1 MRDRALSEHPFA
13 AGLSED
19 DLIKLGACVV
29 GRSEWAPGEVVL
41 QRGSAAEVC
50 HLIVDGTIAIELRPP
65 GRTPRTIQTLHG
77 GDLLGWSWLVE
88 PHRWTFDARAST
100 LASAITIDAELL
112 RRSIENDCAFGLVLM
127 RRVTKAII
135 NRLEATRL
143 QVLDVYDR

>member
-1 MRDRALSEHPFA
+1 
-13 AGLSED
+13 
-19 DLIKLGACVV
+19 
-29 GRSEWAPGEVVL
+29 
-41 QRGSAAEVC
+41 
-50 HLIVDGTIAIELRPP
+50 
-65 GRTPRTIQTLHG
+65 
-77 GDLLGWSWLVE
+77 LVE